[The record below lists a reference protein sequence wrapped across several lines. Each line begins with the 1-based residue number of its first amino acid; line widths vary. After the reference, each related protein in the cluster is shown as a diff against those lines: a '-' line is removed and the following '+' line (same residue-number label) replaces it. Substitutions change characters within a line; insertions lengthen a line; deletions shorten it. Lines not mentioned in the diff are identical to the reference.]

1 MSSQQL
7 SGPILALAE
16 RYRSAFVRVQQRLTL
31 VKDLPVD
38 AWVFNLDRLK
48 LEDIHAV
55 DAELGLLEEH
65 RRQVRAA
72 LHALT
77 ELHAL
82 DGEGAGLEDDQDARS
97 TFERLDGAGEDRRQ
111 LDRFMTVV
119 NAARDAGCIY
129 VNHTFQPAMGY
140 DDPGRASPPSAAR

>member
-1 MSSQQL
+1 MSSHQL
-7 SGPILALAE
+7 SGPVAALAE
-16 RYRSAFVRVQQRLTL
+16 RYRNAFVKVQHRLTQ

-38 AWVFNLDRLK
+38 PWVFNLDRLK

-55 DAELGLLEEH
+55 DADLGLLEEH
-65 RRQVRAA
+65 RRQVRAS
-72 LHALT
+72 LHALI
-77 ELHAL
+77 ELLAL
-82 DGEGAGLEDDQDARS
+82 DGDGTGLEDDQDARS

-140 DDPGRASPPSAAR
+140 DDQDRTGPTGPSR

>member
-1 MSSQQL
+1 MSSQNL
-7 SGPILALAE
+7 SGPVAALAE
-16 RYRSAFVRVQQRLTL
+16 RYRVAFVRVQHRLSHT
-31 VKDLPVD
+31 KELPVD
-38 AWVFNLDRLK
+38 PWVFNLDRLV

-55 DAELGLLEEH
+55 DAELALLEEH

-72 LHALT
+72 LHALV
-77 ELHAL
+77 ELLAL
-82 DGEGAGLEDDQDARS
+82 DGDGTGLDDEDARS

-129 VNHTFQPAMGY
+129 VNHTFQPATGF
-140 DDPGRASPPSAAR
+140 DDVERTAPTGPAR